1 MKIKNKS
8 QGENENNS
16 KTNSKL
22 SPFKKGLVVSVMSA
36 GILFGSMGML
46 AGCGEQGPQGEQG
59 IQGEQGA
66 QGPQGEA
73 GTDGATWLTGT
84 AITGTETSITATV
97 DGAKIGDLYLNI
109 TTCDIYQCTAE
120 NTWKWIANIKG
131 EQGQQGEQ
139 GQTGN
144 SGQNGSQWLVGTE
157 APNNNNG
164 NNGDF
169 YLNKTTYDLYQ
180 KTDGAWELIGNIKG
194 EQGQQ
199 GASAD
204 ISISEDGYWVI
215 NGEKTEVKAQG
226 ADGSTPTIA
235 INEDGFWVING
246 IITDVN
252 AKGEGVYGDT
262 LICNPLEISDFADKK
277 ITILGDSVTVGVGS
291 TGNNTGY
298 AKLLG
303 DILGATIE
311 NKGSNGTLFCEGAK
325 LNTGANATSRL
336 NDLRNY
342 NDTTDYFIVALG
354 ANDWTL
360 SNYESNNIALGTLG
374 STDTTTIYGAVNVYC
389 QVLVEKFKD
398 TDTKIYFSTPTIS
411 GTVNG
416 FSSTA
421 QNRLGYTLRDICN
434 AIIETAAMYDIP
446 TFDMNLHSGIYY
458 NSSADNNTSSTMKDG
473 VHPSDAGHELMA
485 NALANFL
492 LENYSYESE
501 ENVRT
506 LTLQIENSTVIKK
519 FLVDSSYVLP
529 TPTAENKTFLRWV
542 DSNGKIYKANET
554 ITLSTNTKLTAVFS
568 SEEQVV
574 EYKVNVVNLYGGI
587 ADNTNNKTVSYDQA
601 GLITQDSLNLED
613 SLGLVPS
620 FYKDADLSQEFNFET
635 DTITSGTN
643 TIYVNWETTTD
654 WFTIEN
660 NEIKEYSETFK
671 SLASTDL
678 NKITRFVLP
687 SKSSSGEPLTVVNGG
702 GGSMSLFFN
711 QKTMTNLKM
720 FVIPEGYKSIS
731 DTFAFAYQVANN
743 VLTFNSQATIY
754 IPASMTAIGDTTF
767 ININANKF
775 VIAEGNTS
783 FSTDEAG
790 SILFNYN
797 KTRLIKMLSGSEI
810 TNYTVPEN
818 VTAISPRAFACCYGL
833 TSLEINSNLSLDQNI
848 LMTCP
853 NLTTLTYMGDISN
866 LNRTLFT
873 SITSTKITA
882 IYVKDETEKTDLIN
896 LLKYN
901 TLTPEEA
908 AEELT
913 DTAAGYANYVQ
924 VKPSA

>member
-1 MKIKNKS
+1 M
-8 QGENENNS
+8 
-16 KTNSKL
+16 
-22 SPFKKGLVVSVMSA
+22 
-36 GILFGSMGML
+36 
-46 AGCGEQGPQGEQG
+46 
-59 IQGEQGA
+59 
-66 QGPQGEA
+66 
-73 GTDGATWLTGT
+73 
-84 AITGTETSITATV
+84 
-97 DGAKIGDLYLNI
+97 
-109 TTCDIYQCTAE
+109 
-120 NTWKWIANIKG
+120 
-131 EQGQQGEQ
+131 
-139 GQTGN
+139 
-144 SGQNGSQWLVGTE
+144 
-157 APNNNNG
+157 
-164 NNGDF
+164 
-169 YLNKTTYDLYQ
+169 
-180 KTDGAWELIGNIKG
+180 
-194 EQGQQ
+194 
-199 GASAD
+199 
-204 ISISEDGYWVI
+204 
-215 NGEKTEVKAQG
+215 
-226 ADGSTPTIA
+226 
-235 INEDGFWVING
+235 
-246 IITDVN
+246 
-252 AKGEGVYGDT
+252 
-262 LICNPLEISDFADKK
+262 
-277 ITILGDSVTVGVGS
+277 GS
-291 TGNNTGY
+291 TGDNTGY

-303 DILGATIE
+303 DILGANIE

-542 DSNGKIYKANET
+542 DSNGKIYNADET

-601 GLITQDSLNLED
+601 GLITQDSLNLDD
-613 SLGLVPS
+613 SLGLVPT

-660 NEIKEYSETFK
+660 NEIKGYSETFK
-671 SLASTDL
+671 NLKSDL

-687 SKSSSGEPLTVVNGG
+687 SKNSSGEPLTVVNGG

-711 QKTMTNLKM
+711 QDTMTNLKM
-720 FVIPEGYKSIS
+720 FVIPEGYTSIS
-731 DTFAFAYQVANN
+731 DTFAFTYQVANN

-754 IPASMTAIGDTTF
+754 IPASMTTIGDTTF
-767 ININANKF
+767 MNINANKF

-783 FSTDEAG
+783 FSTDETG
-790 SILFNYN
+790 SILFNSN

-810 TNYTVPEN
+810 TNYTVPED

-833 TSLEINSNLSLDQNI
+833 TSLEINSNITLDQNV
-848 LMTCP
+848 LGTCP

-866 LNRTLFT
+866 LNRTLFIY
-873 SITSTKITA
+873 ITSTKITA
-882 IYVKDETEKTDLIN
+882 IYVKDESEKTDLIN
-896 LLKYN
+896 LLK
-901 TLTPEEA
+901 TLPPGEE
-908 AEELT
+908 T
-913 DTAAGYANYVQ
+913 DTAAGYADYVQ

>member
-22 SPFKKGLVVSVMSA
+22 TPFKKGLVVSVMSA

-46 AGCGEQGPQGEQG
+46 AGCGEQGLQGEQG
-59 IQGEQGA
+59 IQGEQGV

-131 EQGQQGEQ
+131 EQGE
-139 GQTGN
+139 
-144 SGQNGSQWLVGTE
+144 
-157 APNNNNG
+157 
-164 NNGDF
+164 
-169 YLNKTTYDLYQ
+169 
-180 KTDGAWELIGNIKG
+180 
-194 EQGQQ
+194 Q

-235 INEDGFWVING
+235 INKDGFWVING
-246 IITDVN
+246 IVTDVN

-262 LICNPLEISDFADKK
+262 LICNPLEIGYFAGKK
-277 ITILGDSVTVGVGS
+277 ITILGDSVTFGVGS
-291 TGNNTGY
+291 TGDNTGY

-303 DILGATIE
+303 DILGAKIE
-311 NKGSNGTLFCEGAK
+311 NKGANGTLFCEGAK

-473 VHPSDAGHELMA
+473 VHPSDEGHELMA

-568 SEEQVV
+568 SEEQVA

-613 SLGLVPS
+613 SLGLVPT
-620 FYKDADLSQEFNFET
+620 FYKDADLTQEFNFET

-654 WFTIEN
+654 WFTIEK
-660 NEIKEYSETFK
+660 NEIKGYSETFTN
-671 SLASTDL
+671 LTSTDL

-711 QKTMTNLKM
+711 QDTMTNLKM
-720 FVIPEGYKSIS
+720 FVIPEGYTSIS
-731 DTFAFAYQVANN
+731 DTFAFTYQVANN

-767 ININANKF
+767 MNINANKF

-783 FSTDEAG
+783 FSTDETG

-797 KTRLIKMLSGSEI
+797 KTKLIKMLSGSKI
-810 TNYTVPEN
+810 SNYTVPED

-833 TSLEINSNLSLDQNI
+833 TSLEINSNITLDQNV
-848 LMTCP
+848 LGDSP

-866 LNRTLFT
+866 LNRKLFE
-873 SITSTKITA
+873 SIKSTKITA
-882 IYVKDETEKTDLIN
+882 IYVKDESEKTDLIN
-896 LLKYN
+896 LLK
-901 TLTPEEA
+901 TLPPGEE
-908 AEELT
+908 T
-913 DTAAGYANYVQ
+913 DTAAGYADYVQ